1 MDELV
6 LQALERWPNVPAV
19 RGWLRLDARGR
30 WLIRQPPSATEK
42 NHFAAV
48 VNPQMI
54 EFINRNYVVDDAG
67 AYFQNGP
74 QRVYVRP
81 ERGAFVWSYVDA
93 TSPALQAHTGQAV
106 QTVSACWLDADE
118 VPWLQTEWGAGHLLD
133 RDLARWASE
142 LHSPNSADPL
152 AALSE
157 RGAQESVWWRDLPVQ
172 FRN

>member
-30 WLIRQPPSATEK
+30 WLIRQPASATEK
-42 NHFAAV
+42 HQFAPI

-74 QRVYVRP
+74 QRYSI
-81 ERGAFVWSYVDA
+81 FK
-93 TSPALQAHTGQAV
+93 Q
-106 QTVSACWLDADE
+106 
-118 VPWLQTEWGAGHLLD
+118 LLHKN
-133 RDLARWASE
+133 L
-142 LHSPNSADPL
+142 
-152 AALSE
+152 
-157 RGAQESVWWRDLPVQ
+157 
-172 FRN
+172 